1 METKAFGFKASKLTE
16 SGSFTGL
23 LSVYG
28 NVDSYDDVVMAGA
41 FRDTLREKG
50 NQRPLLWQ
58 HNPDNPIG
66 SLTLEDRADGLYAK
80 GQLLLTIPQGQIAY
94 ELLKANVLTGM
105 SIGYTVP
112 DGGAVFSR
120 DGKRQLNRI
129 DLFEGSLVTFPAN
142 DEARI
147 DSVKKQR
154 DDATRAV
161 LDALDG
167 QMKKWRDEIAV
178 KDTFSILFAINDAEM
193 KIRRINELVK
203 EGF

>member
-1 METKAFGFKASKLTE
+1 MEHKAFGFKASKLTE

-28 NVDSYDDVVMAGA
+28 NVDSYDDVVMPGA
-41 FRDTLREKG
+41 FTETLREKG

-58 HNPDNPIG
+58 HNADNPIG
-66 SLTLEDRADGLYAK
+66 TLTLEDRADGLYAK

-94 ELLKANVLTGM
+94 ELLKAGGAIGGM
-105 SIGYTVP
+105 SIGYSVP
-112 DGGAVFSR
+112 DGGASFSR

-147 DSVKKQR
+147 DSVKQR
-154 DDATRAV
+154 DDAIRAV
-161 LDALDG
+161 LDAVERNI
-167 QMKKWRDEIAV
+167 KAWKHEIDV
-178 KDTFSILFAINDAEM
+178 KDTVSILFALSDAES
-193 KIRRINELVK
+193 KIRRIADRLND
-203 EGF
+203 

>member
-1 METKAFGFKASKLTE
+1 MERKTFGFKASKLTE
-16 SGSFTGL
+16 TGSFTGL

-28 NVDSYDDVVMAGA
+28 NVDSYDDVVMPGA
-41 FRDTLREKG
+41 FKDTLKEKG

-66 SLTLEDRADGLYAK
+66 TLTLEDRADGLYAK

-94 ELLKANVLTGM
+94 ELLKAGVLTGM
-105 SIGYTVP
+105 SIGYAVS
-112 DGGAVFSR
+112 DGGAAFSR

-147 DSVKKQR
+147 DSVKKH
-154 DDATRAV
+154 DEIAAV
-161 LDALDG
+161 LDAL
-167 QMKKWRDEIAV
+167 ESNIARWKHENDV
-178 KDTFSILFAINDAEM
+178 KDTVSMLFTLADVQR
-193 KIRRINELVK
+193 KIDRINLMVK

>member
-1 METKAFGFKASKLTE
+1 MERKAFGFKASKLTE
-16 SGSFTGL
+16 TGSFTGL

-28 NVDSYDDVVMAGA
+28 NVDSYDDVVMPGA
-41 FRDTLREKG
+41 FRDTLKEKG

-66 SLTLEDRADGLYAK
+66 TLALDDRADGLYAK

-94 ELLKANVLTGM
+94 ELLKAGVLTGM
-105 SIGYTVP
+105 SIGYSVP
-112 DGGAVFSR
+112 DGGAAFSR

-154 DDATRAV
+154 DNEIAAV
-161 LDALDG
+161 LDAVERNI
-167 QMKKWRDEIAV
+167 KEWKDEIAV
-178 KDTFSILFAINDAEM
+178 KDTVSMLFTLADAQRKIENINSIL
-193 KIRRINELVK
+193 K
-203 EGF
+203 EGR